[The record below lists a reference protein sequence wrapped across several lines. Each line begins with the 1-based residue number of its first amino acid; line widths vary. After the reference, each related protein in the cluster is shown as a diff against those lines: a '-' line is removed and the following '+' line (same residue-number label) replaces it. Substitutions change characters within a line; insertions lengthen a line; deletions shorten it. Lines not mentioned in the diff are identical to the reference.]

1 MTATMR
7 TAAAALAALWA
18 GLSPAQAAGKFLCE
32 IDDASMKFSAE
43 SAFSHGLGGVF
54 VGFQGAI
61 EIFVKD
67 APKDLAKLEVGKAH
81 LAHHWFADG
90 DLNLH
95 IYREREGDA
104 PHGYV
109 ELIVKTERDAKNDDE
124 SAYDGTYELSV
135 YDVGE
140 PSAPEGRTWTATG
153 KASCSA
159 GF

>member
-1 MTATMR
+1 MSTTMR
-7 TAAAALAALWA
+7 AAGAALAGVLAS
-18 GLSPAQAAGKFLCE
+18 LSPAHATGNFLCE
-32 IDDASMKFSAE
+32 VDDASLKFSAE

-54 VGFQGAI
+54 VGFNGAI
-61 EIFVKD
+61 EVLVKD
-67 APKDLAKLEVGKAH
+67 APKDLAKLEIEDAH
-81 LAHHWFADG
+81 LAHHWFADR

-109 ELIVKTERDAKNDDE
+109 ELIVKTEQDARDDDE
-124 SAYDGTYELSV
+124 TAYGGTYELSV
-135 YDVGE
+135 YDVGS
-140 PSAPEGRTWTATG
+140 PSAPEGRIWTATG

>member
-1 MTATMR
+1 
-7 TAAAALAALWA
+7 
-18 GLSPAQAAGKFLCE
+18 
-32 IDDASMKFSAE
+32 MKFSAE
-43 SAFSHGLGGVF
+43 SAFSHGLGGQF
-54 VGFQGAI
+54 LDFKGTL
-61 EIFVKD
+61 ETLVKD
-67 APKDLAKLEVGKAH
+67 TPKDLAKLEVGEVH
-81 LAHHWFADG
+81 LVHHWFADG

-109 ELIVKTERDAKNDDE
+109 ELIVKTEQDAKDDDE

-135 YDVGE
+135 YEVGE
-140 PSAPEGRTWTATG
+140 PEGRTWTATG